1 VYVEGAQGARTIG
14 IKYPARARAGRAG
27 LFVAVLFVAGH
38 VPAAILVRQVGQF
51 ATLHALLV
59 FAFGLAIAVFGRKP
73 MQVGYVAA
81 YITGAEVLWRMS
93 DAQLP
98 WEFGKYAIV
107 VLFVVAL
114 ARVPRLRL
122 PAPPLIYLALLL
134 PATLLT
140 LTNLSAQESRQQIS
154 FNLSGPLALAACAA
168 FFAHVKLSR
177 AELYRLFL
185 MLLAPVVGIASV
197 TLFGVVTA
205 ASLSFG
211 TGANSS
217 ASGGFG
223 PNQVSAALGL
233 GALVAFWFVMDA
245 KADWRARGLA
255 FATMLL
261 MIAQSALTFSRGG
274 LYDAAGAI
282 LLAALFLLRS
292 PRARMT
298 LVAFVALL
306 SVATYFFVMPHLDA
320 VTGGALFERFQD
332 TSLTGRDV
340 LIQADLGIWLKNPV
354 WGVGPGRSALM
365 HLALFRDS
373 ASHTEF
379 SRMLAEHGALG
390 LASMLLLCAMA
401 LRNISRARGATSR
414 AVAAS
419 LAGWGFL
426 FMLNVAMRTVAPSF
440 LIGLTFARLL
450 AEDEAGDAQQAR
462 ARGVWTYAAVD
473 SVRAPA
479 PRPDATRRG
488 VRGLFTRSSVD
499 GAAKK

>member
-1 VYVEGAQGARTIG
+1 MYMGSAHGAQTIG
-14 IKYPARARAGRAG
+14 VRYPSPARVRHAG
-27 LFVAVLFVAGH
+27 LFVALLFVAAH
-38 VPAAILVRQVGQF
+38 VPLAILMRHTGQL

-59 FAFGLAIAVFGRKP
+59 FACGLGVALFGRKP
-73 MQVGYVAA
+73 MQAAYVAA
-81 YITGAEVLWRMS
+81 YVTGAEVLWRMS
-93 DAQLP
+93 DAQVP

-107 VLFVVAL
+107 VLFAAAL

-122 PAPPLIYLALLL
+122 PGLPLLYFALLL

-140 LTNLSAQESRQQIS
+140 LANLSAEEARQQIS

-168 FFAHVKLSR
+168 FFAHAKLAR
-177 AELYRLFL
+177 AQLYKLFL
-185 MLLAPVVGIASV
+185 MLLAPIIGIACV

-205 ASLSFG
+205 ANLSFG
-211 TGANSS
+211 TEANSA

-245 KADWRARGLA
+245 GADWRMRAAA
-255 FATMLL
+255 FAALIFMVV
-261 MIAQSALTFSRGG
+261 QSALTFSRGG
-274 LYDAAGAI
+274 LYSALGAI
-282 LLAALFLLRS
+282 VLAALFLLRS
-292 PRARMT
+292 PRARLT

-306 SVATYFFVMPHLDA
+306 SFAGYFLVVPRLDA
-320 VTGGALFERFQD
+320 LTGGALFERFQD

-340 LIQADLGIWLKNPV
+340 LIQADLGIWMKNPV

-390 LASMLLLCAMA
+390 LVSILLLVA
-401 LRNISRARGATSR
+401 LAVRNVSRARGATGK
-414 AVAAS
+414 ALAAS
-419 LAGWGFL
+419 LLGWGFL

-440 LIGLTFARLL
+440 LIGLTCARLL
-450 AEDEAGDAQQAR
+450 AEDDAGVAQV
-462 ARGVWTYAAVD
+462 RGVWTYAAVGTAQSD
-473 SVRAPA
+473 EARAQ
-479 PRPDATRRG
+479 ATRRG
-488 VRGLFTRSSVD
+488 A
-499 GAAKK
+499 GARRFFGR

>member
-1 VYVEGAQGARTIG
+1 VYVGSAQGAQTIG
-14 IKYPARARAGRAG
+14 VEYGPRARARGAG
-27 LFVAVLFVAGH
+27 LFVAVLFVAAH
-38 VPAAILVRQVGQF
+38 APLALAMRQVGQL
-51 ATLHALLV
+51 ATLHALAV
-59 FAFGLAIAVFGRKP
+59 FAFGFAVAVFGRRP

-93 DAQLP
+93 DAQVP
-98 WEFGKYAIV
+98 WEFGKYSIV
-107 VLFVVAL
+107 VLFVAAL

-122 PAPPLIYLALLL
+122 PAPPLVYFALLL
-134 PATLLT
+134 PAALLT
-140 LTNLSAQESRQQIS
+140 LANLSAEDARQQIS

-177 AELYRLFL
+177 EQLYKTFL
-185 MLLAPVVGIASV
+185 MLLAPVVGVACV
-197 TLFGVVTA
+197 ALFGVVTA
-205 ASLSFG
+205 ANLSFG
-211 TGANSS
+211 TEANSA

-223 PNQVSAALGL
+223 PNQVSAVLGL

-245 KADWRARGLA
+245 KADWRARA
-255 FATMLL
+255 FAFAA
-261 MIAQSALTFSRGG
+261 MIFMVVQSALTFSRGG
-274 LYDAAGAI
+274 LYSAGGAI
-282 LLAALFLLRS
+282 VLAALFLLRS
-292 PRARMT
+292 PRARAT

-306 SVATYFFVMPHLDA
+306 SVVTYFFVMPHLDA
-320 VTGGALFERFQD
+320 ATNGALFERFQD

-390 LASMLLLCAMA
+390 LASMLLLSAMA
-401 LRNISRARGATSR
+401 LRNVSRARTAAGK

-419 LAGWGFL
+419 LVGWAFL

-450 AEDEAGDAQQAR
+450 MDDDAPDAPGAR
-462 ARGVWTYAAVD
+462 ARGVWTYATVD
-473 SVRAPA
+473 PASGGAARPAAAGRGAKVRSFF
-479 PRPDATRRG
+479 R
-488 VRGLFTRSSVD
+488 RSSSD
-499 GAAKK
+499 G

>member
-1 VYVEGAQGARTIG
+1 VYVEGAQGAQAIG
-14 IKYPARARAGRAG
+14 IKYPSRARTRRAG
-27 LFVAVLFVAGH
+27 LFLAVLFVAAH
-38 VPAAILVRQVGQF
+38 VPAALAMRQVGQL
-51 ATLHALLV
+51 ATLHALVV
-59 FAFGLAIAVFGRKP
+59 FAFGFAVAVFGRKP

-93 DAQLP
+93 DAQVP
-98 WEFGKYAIV
+98 WEFGKYSIV
-107 VLFVVAL
+107 ILFVAAL

-122 PAPPLIYLALLL
+122 PALPLLYFALLL

-140 LTNLSAQESRQQIS
+140 LTNLSAEESRQQIS
-154 FNLSGPLALAACAA
+154 FNLSGPLALAACAT

-177 AELYRLFL
+177 AELYRVFL
-185 MLLAPVVGIASV
+185 MLLSPVVGIACV

-205 ASLSFG
+205 ANLSFSG
-211 TGANSS
+211 EANSV

-245 KADWRARGLA
+245 KADWRARTFA
-255 FATMLL
+255 FAAMLL
-261 MIAQSALTFSRGG
+261 MIVQSALTFSRGG
-274 LYDAAGAI
+274 LYDAGGAI
-282 LLAALFLLRS
+282 VLAALFLLRS
-292 PRARMT
+292 PRARAT
-298 LVAFVALL
+298 LIAFVALL
-306 SVATYFFVMPHLDA
+306 SFATYFLILPHLDA

-340 LIQADLGIWLKNPV
+340 LIQADLGIWMKNPV

-390 LASMLLLCAMA
+390 LASMLLLCALA
-401 LRNISRARGATSR
+401 LRNISRARGATSK
-414 AVAAS
+414 AIVAS
-419 LAGWGFL
+419 LVGWGFL

-440 LIGLTFARLL
+440 LIGLSFACLL
-450 AEDEAGDAQQAR
+450 MQDDAGDAQSR
-462 ARGVWTYAAVD
+462 TRGVWTYATVD
-473 SVRAPA
+473 QAQAPSTRPATTGRVASVRKFF
-479 PRPDATRRG
+479 R
-488 VRGLFTRSSVD
+488 RSSSD
-499 GAAKK
+499 G